1 MKKELAA
8 AALQKNPLPPLPHRW
23 MKPLGDLGQCTAMA
37 SEFLDMVS
45 ESTYEAVEVL
55 RMAGGRRY
63 GEYHSLKDQMQSAHF
78 NSGIR
83 DVRSCFL
90 RHPLPPPAH
99 QQIECECLAWSLVT
113 TDENVIRYELAREE
127 LLHMEDLNEEM
138 SVKMVVLT
146 EENDKLT
153 RQNEK
158 LRRQSSQSSS
168 DRHDLISKL
177 DDIETEVQGL
187 RKKNSQ
193 LEQRN
198 LNLEHRI
205 KNLNELRD
213 LDKQRV

>member
-1 MKKELAA
+1 M
-8 AALQKNPLPPLPHRW
+8 
-23 MKPLGDLGQCTAMA
+23 
-37 SEFLDMVS
+37 
-45 ESTYEAVEVL
+45 
-55 RMAGGRRY
+55 
-63 GEYHSLKDQMQSAHF
+63 
-78 NSGIR
+78 
-83 DVRSCFL
+83 
-90 RHPLPPPAH
+90 
-99 QQIECECLAWSLVT
+99 T

-127 LLHMEDLNEEM
+127 LLQMEDLNEEM

-153 RQNEK
+153 RQNEE

-213 LDKQRV
+213 LDKQKESELSDTVDDVKAKNRELSGQISTLSSSRQG